1 MREDDFDKIYKKVS
15 QDQKERLRK
24 FRSTHPY
31 RQLTV
36 DDTTWKYISCGRGK
50 ETLLLLTGG
59 TGIAEAMALVFTPLE
74 NEYWI
79 ICPTYSPVTTMEQ
92 LADGIVRILEA
103 EGIHK
108 INILGQSFGGT
119 LAQVIVHK
127 YPDKVGKLILSH
139 TSTTS
144 PPVDQSIVL
153 KKKKWIERFKIFYLL
168 PSRMFSFI
176 IVRLLRIKISK
187 ISKIA
192 VMNAEEREFW
202 LAYFHEMISHTTKK
216 ALSSLDKCMI
226 DFAENY
232 TFSRDDLANWSGKIL
247 ILESDKDTAFHPSE
261 RDAMKELYPQAQV
274 HTFKGS
280 GHLTLIVNP
289 EESISVVRNFL
300 GEE

>member
-1 MREDDFDKIYKKVS
+1 MRKNDFDKIYKKVS

-36 DDTTWKYISCGRGK
+36 DDTTWKYISCGRG
-50 ETLLLLTGG
+50 EEALLLLTGG
-59 TGIAEAMALVFTPLE
+59 TGISEAMALVFMPLE
-74 NEYWI
+74 NEYRI

-108 INILGQSFGGT
+108 SNILGQSFGGI

-127 YPDKVGKLILSH
+127 YPDKVSKLILSH
-139 TSTTS
+139 TTTTA
-144 PPVDQSIVL
+144 PPVDQSIML
-153 KKKKWIERFKIFYLL
+153 EKKKRMERFKVFYLL
-168 PSRMFSFI
+168 PSCIFRFI

-187 ISKIA
+187 MMSG
-192 VMNAEEREFW
+192 MNTEKREFW
-202 LAYFHEMISHTTKK
+202 HAYFHEMISHTTKK

-226 DFAENY
+226 DFGENY
-232 TFSRDDLANWSGKIL
+232 TFSRDDLANWPGKIL
-247 ILESDKDTAFHPSE
+247 ILESDKDIAFHTTE

-274 HTFKGS
+274 HTFKDS

-289 EESISVVRNFL
+289 EEFISVVRNFL
-300 GEE
+300 RAE